1 MIFVLAEAEKNLK
14 TVMAIHSSLINIIWI
29 IILLYGSVLSGQT
42 KVIIKEEPT
51 VSREMEKY
59 IRNNSLVTHLNGWRI
74 AVITTT
80 DRRLMEQTKTKFQ
93 NQFDFKV
100 KWEYKEPYYYLRAG
114 AFLTRT
120 EANQALD
127 AVKKKFPE
135 SFLSMDKVAYEEL

>member
-1 MIFVLAEAEKNLK
+1 MVSNFCRSTILIFILKGTVLF
-14 TVMAIHSSLINIIWI
+14 
-29 IILLYGSVLSGQT
+29 GQT
-42 KVIIKEEPT
+42 EVIIHEEPA

-59 IRNNSLVTHLNGWRI
+59 IRNNSQVTHLSGWRI
-74 AVITTT
+74 AVATTT

-93 NQFDFKV
+93 MQFDYKV

-127 AVKKKFPE
+127 EVKKKFPGA
-135 SFLSMDKVAYEEL
+135 FLSMDKVAYEEL

>member
-1 MIFVLAEAEKNLK
+1 
-14 TVMAIHSSLINIIWI
+14 MAIYNNSIKLIWISLILCGP
-29 IILLYGSVLSGQT
+29 ILKGQT
-42 KVIIKEEPT
+42 NIIIKEDPT

-59 IRNNSLVTHLNGWRI
+59 IRNNSSVTHLSGWRI
-74 AVITTT
+74 AVTTTT
-80 DRRLMEQTKTKFQ
+80 DRRLMEQTKVKFQ
-93 NQFDFKV
+93 NQFDYKV

-135 SFLSMDKVAYEEL
+135 AFLSMDKVAYEEL